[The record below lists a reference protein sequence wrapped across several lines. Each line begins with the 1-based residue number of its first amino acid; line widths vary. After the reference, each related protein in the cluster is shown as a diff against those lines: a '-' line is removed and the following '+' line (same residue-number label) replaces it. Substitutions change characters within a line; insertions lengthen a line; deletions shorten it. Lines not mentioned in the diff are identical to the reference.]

1 MSAQGFVY
9 AIESGDAVK
18 IGFAKDPVRRLS
30 ELNVGSPGAHRLIG
44 FLSGMKSD
52 EKFIHRSCAK
62 LRIRGEWFRNEGIVR
77 EIVSTFPPYE
87 PKPAL
92 VAGLSAVRS
101 GRMYTADSP
110 LSQYFRDNGEN
121 ASTLAAKMGCAVT
134 TITRPLR
141 GDRKASTDLA
151 IDVERATGGRVTA
164 SAFLSDC
171 LAARKR
177 ASVSKDAPATGAA
190 A

>member
-1 MSAQGFVY
+1 MTFVCPFGKYVFMSE
-9 AIESGDAVK
+9 IES
-18 IGFAKDPVRRLS
+18 
-30 ELNVGSPGAHRLIG
+30 
-44 FLSGMKSD
+44 
-52 EKFIHRSCAK
+52 
-62 LRIRGEWFRNEGIVR
+62 
-77 EIVSTFPPYE
+77 
-87 PKPAL
+87 
-92 VAGLSAVRS
+92 
-101 GRMYTADSP
+101 
-110 LSQYFRDNGEN
+110 YFRETGEN

-177 ASVSKDAPATGAA
+177 ASASKDVSAAGAA